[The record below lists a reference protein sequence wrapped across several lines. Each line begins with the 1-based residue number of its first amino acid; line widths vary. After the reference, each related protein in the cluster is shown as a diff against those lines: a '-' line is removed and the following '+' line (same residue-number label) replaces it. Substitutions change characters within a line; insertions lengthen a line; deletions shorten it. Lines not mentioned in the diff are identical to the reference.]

1 MCLKTVFSAF
11 EAMFTMFIGMSQLF
25 MHGIQGLI
33 RGEIVGE
40 DRRTGGLPSRLR
52 EEKVGMSGLPTD
64 ITLRLPEAVGGEGR
78 MWRGRQGGTSKAL
91 VAA

>member
-11 EAMFTMFIGMSQLF
+11 EALFTMFIGMSQLF

-40 DRRTGGLPSRLR
+40 DRRTGGLPSKLR
-52 EEKVGMSGLPTD
+52 EEKIGMSSLATA
-64 ITLRLPEAVGGEGR
+64 ITLSLPQAKHSITLPV
-78 MWRGRQGGTSKAL
+78 
-91 VAA
+91 

>member
-1 MCLKTVFSAF
+1 ML
-11 EAMFTMFIGMSQLF
+11 QLF

-33 RGEIVGE
+33 RGEVGGEIVGG
-40 DRRTGGLPSRLR
+40 DGGIGGLPSRLR

-78 MWRGRQGGTSKAL
+78 MWRGRHGGTSGTL